1 LGPWSF
7 ARVGHSGSKAFSVQ
21 FTGGMS
27 VRKEGAQLEQTVN
40 GASAAVVSG
49 SLEMVFYLEIL
60 VLALIQG
67 AAELLPVSSSAHVI
81 LAQKLMGL
89 DPSSPSMVFLLIM
102 LHTGTMFAA
111 IVYFWAGWKST
122 LFPPQASSGTGRR
135 FVVMILLATAV
146 TGVLGLGLQYL
157 IERVVLERLLDHA
170 EGEVEQLFK
179 SLPLIGM
186 ALTAAGLVILA
197 SSRLH
202 RAGSAGALTPTVAF
216 RGFSRSGATISV
228 GLMCGLPRRFAEE
241 FSFAL
246 AVVLTPPLIVRQTWK
261 LLKSPEAAD
270 AHLFDLLLPGLV
282 GMGLSFLSGLAALRL
297 LSAVL
302 EGGRWAYFGVYCLF
316 FAGVVFLAAWWGI

>member
-1 LGPWSF
+1 
-7 ARVGHSGSKAFSVQ
+7 
-21 FTGGMS
+21 M
-27 VRKEGAQLEQTVN
+27 E
-40 GASAAVVSG
+40 
-49 SLEMVFYLEIL
+49 FYLKVL

-111 IVYFWAGWKST
+111 IVYFWSGWKAT
-122 LFPPQASSGTGRR
+122 LFTPHESPGQGRR
-135 FVVMILLATAV
+135 FLVMILLATAV

-157 IERVVLERLLDHA
+157 IERVVLERLLDHPQ
-170 EGEVEQLFK
+170 GEVEQLFK
-179 SLPLIGM
+179 SLPLIGA
-186 ALTAAGLVILA
+186 ALTAAGLLILA
-197 SSRLH
+197 SSRFY
-202 RAGSAGALTPTVAF
+202 RASPGGALTPGVAALIGLVQGLCLPF

-261 LLKSPEAAD
+261 LLKSPEASD

-282 GMGLSFLSGLAALRL
+282 GMGLSFLSGLVALRL

-302 EGGRWAYFGVYCLF
+302 EGGRWAYFGVYCLV
-316 FAGVVFLAAWWGI
+316 FAGVVFFAAWWGV

>member
-1 LGPWSF
+1 
-7 ARVGHSGSKAFSVQ
+7 
-21 FTGGMS
+21 M
-27 VRKEGAQLEQTVN
+27 E
-40 GASAAVVSG
+40 
-49 SLEMVFYLEIL
+49 FYAKVL

-89 DPSSPSMVFLLIM
+89 DPSSPPMVFLLIM

-111 IVYFWAGWKST
+111 IVYFWSGWKAI
-122 LFPPQASSGTGRR
+122 LFPPQESPGTGRR
-135 FVVMILLATAV
+135 FILMILLATAV

-157 IERVVLERLLDHA
+157 IERVVLERLLGQPQ
-170 EGEVEQLFK
+170 GEVEQLFK
-179 SLPLIGM
+179 SLPLIGA
-186 ALTAAGLVILA
+186 ALMAAGLLILV
-197 SSRLH
+197 SSRFD
-202 RAGSAGALTPTVAF
+202 RAGTGGALTPRVAGLIGLVQGLCLPF

-228 GLMCGLPRRFAEE
+228 GLMSGLPRRFAEE

-246 AVVLTPPLIVRQTWK
+246 AVVLTPPLIVRQGWK

-302 EGGRWAYFGVYCLF
+302 EGGRWAYFGLYCLV
-316 FAGVVFLAAWWGI
+316 FAGVVFFAAWWGV